1 MLLQRFSPSR
11 YRNFSF
17 ASLHKPAAQSRS
29 HTLAGLQSNR
39 NALPIA
45 PLCRGLHT
53 ALHASFTCALAP
65 HFVKL
70 AQLREAADA
79 RQALGRGDFRAAIRE
94 SERISDIS
102 SACRDVGMQAAAAYF
117 RASVLSL
124 SGLWDAEAAQLH
136 HLRALASS
144 TAEFHP
150 HFKTAVSLLL
160 SSAEIKCS
168 GAASVVPSEEDASA
182 GGMLYV
188 VVVVVVQHVTCDC
201 RSTRNLVAAAASL
214 CSGNAHTPLYSAAA
228 AAAAANGERAVDCYA
243 RLLHATAL
251 LNSGDLQAAEA
262 QVNHINRAAFAV
274 MSIEGFRTV

>member
-29 HTLAGLQSNR
+29 HILAGLQSNR

-45 PLCRGLHT
+45 PPCRGLHT
-53 ALHASFTCALAP
+53 ALHASFTSALAP
-65 HFVKL
+65 HFIKL

-102 SACRDVGMQAAAAYF
+102 LACRDAGMQAAAAYF

-124 SGLWDAEAAQLH
+124 SGLWDAEVAQLE

-144 TAEFHP
+144 TAFPP
-150 HFKTAVSLLL
+150 HFKTGVSLLM

-168 GAASVVPSEEDASA
+168 GAASVVPSEEEAAA
-182 GGMLYV
+182 GGMLYVVV

-228 AAAAANGERAVDCYA
+228 TAAAANGERAVDCYA

-251 LNSGDLQAAEA
+251 LNSGNLEAAET
-262 QVNHINRAAFAV
+262 QVNHIHRTVFAA
-274 MSIEGFRTV
+274 MSIDGF